1 MAVRLNICL
10 DLILPAEDYHPN
22 PGKVA
27 DMKMSIAKHG
37 MKTPIK
43 IRLCPVHQNEPIHY
57 VVVDGHVRLYAAHLL
72 GWSYVPCSVAVDLL
86 APDYEPIALPDFLK
100 RSEGVSA

>member
-27 DMKMSIAKHG
+27 DMKMSIAAHG
-37 MKTPIK
+37 MRVPIK
-43 IRLCPVHQNEPIHY
+43 IRLAPVHPGEPIHY
-57 VVVDGHVRLYAAHLL
+57 VVIDGHTRLYAAHLL
-72 GWSYVPCSVAVDLL
+72 GWSYVPCSVVVDLL
-86 APDYEPIALPDFLK
+86 APDCQPIALPDFLK
-100 RSEGVSA
+100 PMTGVSA